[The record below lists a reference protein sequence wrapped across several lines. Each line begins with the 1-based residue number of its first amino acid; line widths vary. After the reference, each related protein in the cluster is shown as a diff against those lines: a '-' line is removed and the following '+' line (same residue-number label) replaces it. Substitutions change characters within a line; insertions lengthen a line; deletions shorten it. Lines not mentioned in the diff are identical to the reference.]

1 MMKKFNPLMGARKK
15 SLALAIATI
24 SAAVI
29 YSPGSFA
36 QDDVG
41 EIEEITVTGTR
52 IRVTD
57 GMATPTP
64 VTTIT
69 PDELTNFEPGGTV
82 AEQLDALPQ
91 FFGTATAQRGSGA
104 LFSTAGGSF
113 LNMRS
118 LGANRTL
125 VLLDGSRV
133 VPAEKRGSVNVDT
146 FPTALIR
153 SVDVV
158 TGGASAAY
166 GADALGGVTNF
177 VIDREFQGLKIE
189 TGTGVTELGD
199 GERWNTSIAG
209 GIQIGDRLNVIGSID
224 AMHINEITRDP
235 EDLDSG
241 YFQRWGTV
249 QSPTYV
255 RGQQTPSNPRYIT
268 LPWVH
273 STTHSPTGL
282 ISRTGGALD
291 GMKFTKDGTDIT
303 PFVAGDV
310 IGTNNQSGGPEAVIA
325 NKAFGGA
332 PSGREVEGRSFFVG
346 AQYEF
351 SESLTG
357 FAQIMAGRS
366 ESNSAPSRGGYSLQD
381 NWYTTIM
388 RDNAYL
394 PDSVAAIMDAEG
406 LDQFRMSKL
415 GTFLDTPEIGSNQR
429 THNVLSTNSWSV
441 GFDAVLPNG
450 WDVRASWQSGESDKL
465 SQVYGKIRVDRMFL
479 GMDAVRDPDSGAI
492 VCRVQLYD
500 PTPAELAAS
509 PSVQG
514 RVDSRTNT
522 KAQEG
527 DSAGSPLLSPIGLD
541 NTVRDCVPYNVMGN
555 GNMSQAAIDYTGSLK
570 KGVGHIEQDFAE
582 LLVTGELYQGFGYGP
597 LSMAAGLTWREQ
609 SFSDNAQPQSV
620 DSLGPPLNAP
630 ELGIRGIP
638 SAYEAGSPNLHQFS
652 TVPNIGGKYDV
663 FEYFAELQMPFWESD
678 SGEQRL
684 GGSAAA
690 RRSDYN
696 TTGTIDSWK
705 LGLEAQ
711 VFEDLRL
718 RFTKSLDV
726 REATFSERFDAQGG
740 GGEIQDDRRG
750 ETYQITSVSGGNPN
764 LRPEIANTLVAG
776 LVYEPSFVQGLQ
788 VSADWYEVDISDA
801 VSRLGLQRIVDEC
814 YENNVLCENIT
825 IDPATG
831 LIGRVFNYYLN
842 VAQSYVEGIDLEV
855 QYRMEPNLFDS
866 ELESFTVRALA
877 GKLLTRSNTP
887 LGGTPTE
894 SQGGVG
900 TPELTANVSVNYS
913 VGPYS
918 LQLQGRHID
927 STLISTRAGRQES
940 DGYIDNN
947 AVPSSTWWNG
957 RLGYN
962 GELNSGGTYTVAL
975 NVQNLFNK
983 LPPRQPR
990 YSSRSGA
997 QSTSSNYDTLGRRY
1011 ALSFNVN
1018 F

>member
-1 MMKKFNPLMGARKK
+1 MKQFKRSFKYRT
-15 SLALAIATI
+15 LALSISAIAAGIT
-24 SAAVI
+24 AA
-29 YSPGSFA
+29 PGAFA
-36 QDDVG
+36 QDAAD
-41 EIEEITVTGTR
+41 IEEITVTGSR

-57 GMATPTP
+57 GMAAPTP
-64 VTTIT
+64 VTAIT
-69 PDELTNFEPGGTV
+69 PDELSNFEPGGTV

-146 FPTALIR
+146 FPNALIR
-153 SVDVV
+153 TVDVV

-189 TGTGVTELGD
+189 TGTGVTEWGD
-199 GERWNTSIAG
+199 GERWNASVAG
-209 GIQIGDRLNVIGSID
+209 GFQVGDRLNIIGSVD
-224 AMHINEITRDP
+224 ALHINQITRDP
-235 EDLDSG
+235 EDLDSD
-241 YFQRWGTV
+241 YFQRWGPV
-249 QSPTYV
+249 QNPNWTSAT
-255 RGQQTPSNPRYIT
+255 QSPSNPRFIT

-273 STTHSPTGL
+273 SNEHSPYGL
-282 ISRTGGALD
+282 IRGTGGALD
-291 GMKFTKDGTDIT
+291 GMKFTPDGTDIT
-303 PFVAGDV
+303 PFIAGDV
-310 IGTNNQSGGPEAVIA
+310 VGRNNQSGGPESVIA

-332 PSGREVEGRSFFVG
+332 PSGQEVVGRSFFLG
-346 AQYEF
+346 AQYQF
-351 SESLTG
+351 TDSITG

-366 ESNSAPSRGGYSLQD
+366 ESNNDGGQRGGYSLQD
-381 NWYTTIM
+381 GWYTTIT
-388 RDNAYL
+388 RDNAFL

-406 LDQFRMSKL
+406 LDEFRMYKL
-415 GTFLDTPEIGSNQR
+415 GSFLDTPEIGSNER
-429 THNVLSTNSWSV
+429 THNVLSMNSWSV

-450 WDVRASWQSGESDKL
+450 WDLRASWQSGESDKL

-479 GMDAVRDPDSGAI
+479 GMDAVRHPDTGAI
-492 VCRVQLYD
+492 VCRVQLPQYS
-500 PTPAELAAS
+500 PTPAQLAAS

-514 RVDSRTNT
+514 RVNSRSNT

-527 DSAGSPLLSPIGLD
+527 DSTGTPLMSPIGLD

-555 GNMSQAAIDYTGSLK
+555 GNMSQAAIDYAGSLK

-582 LLVTGELYQGFGYGP
+582 ILVTGELWEGLGYGP
-597 LSMAAGLTWREQ
+597 LSLAAGVTYREQ
-609 SFSDNAQPQSV
+609 SFSDNAQPASV

-638 SAYEAGSPNLHQFS
+638 TAYEAGSPNLHQFS
-652 TVPNIGGKYDV
+652 TVPNISGEYNV
-663 FEYFAELQMPFWESD
+663 SEYFAELQMPFWESD

-684 GGSAAA
+684 GGSAAG

-696 TTGTIDSWK
+696 TTGSIDSWK
-705 LGLEAQ
+705 IGLEAQ
-711 VFEDLRL
+711 IYEDLRF

-726 REATFSERFDAQGG
+726 REATFAERFDAQGG
-740 GGEIQDDRRG
+740 GGEITDDRIG

-776 LVYEPSFVQGLQ
+776 FVFEPSWANGLRI
-788 VSADWYEVDISDA
+788 SADWYEVDISDA
-801 VSRLGLQRIVDEC
+801 VAQLGLQRIVDEC
-814 YENNVLCENIT
+814 NDGNTILCANIT

-831 LIGRVFNYYLN
+831 YIGRVFNYYLN

-855 QYRMEPNLFDS
+855 QYRMEPNFFDS
-866 ELESFTVRALA
+866 EFESFTVRALA

-887 LGGTPTE
+887 LGGVPTE
-894 SQGGVG
+894 TQGGIG
-900 TPELTANVSVNYS
+900 TPELTTNVTMNYS

-918 LQLQGRHID
+918 LQLQGRYID
-927 STLISTRAGRQES
+927 STLLSTRADRSEAS
-940 DGYIDNN
+940 GYIDDNSV
-947 AVPSSTWWNG
+947 ASSTWWNG

-962 GELNSGGTYTVAL
+962 GETSSGSTYTIAM

-983 LPPRQPR
+983 LPPIQPR
-990 YSSRSGA
+990 YSSRGGA

-1011 ALSFNVN
+1011 ALSFNMT